1 MEAILEDLNSG
12 ASKASVCRNFGLK
25 RSTLYDALNRQST
38 LIACLEKEEHE
49 M

>member
-25 RSTLYDALNRQST
+25 RSTLYDTLNRQST
-38 LIACLEKEEHE
+38 KKIILESQVNEV
-49 M
+49 